1 MRKNL
6 LFDMDGT
13 LTDSMPAYNNE
24 IRRVLEEDGGE
35 IPEDIVRLTA
45 PMTVD
50 EILETLLSLGCKG
63 DKDSL
68 KARLDFRDAY
78 ANDILLKP
86 GVKEYLFQKKKE
98 GCRLFVLTGSPH
110 SCAVPCLRHNGVL
123 ELFEHVYSTDDF
135 GTGKHNPG
143 IYIALC
149 QLHGFNTNEV
159 TFFDDNL
166 SALLAAKRA
175 GMEVIGVSDPS
186 EAEDEDEIRA
196 AADGFIRGFEE
207 LLGK

>member
-1 MRKNL
+1 MRKIL

-13 LTDSMPAYNNE
+13 LTDSMPVYNRE
-24 IRRVLEEDGGE
+24 IRRVLEEDGAE

-50 EILETLLSLGCKG
+50 EIFDTLLALGCKG
-63 DKDSL
+63 DHASL
-68 KARLDFRDAY
+68 LARLDFRDAY
-78 ANDILLKP
+78 ANDVMLKP
-86 GVKEYLFQKKKE
+86 GVKEFLEKKKAE

-110 SCAVPCLRHNGVL
+110 ACSAPCLRHNGIL
-123 ELFEHVYSTDDF
+123 PLFEHVYSTDDF

-149 QLHGFNTNEV
+149 QLHGFNPNEV
-159 TFFDDNL
+159 TFFDDNY

-175 GMEVIGVSDPS
+175 GMEVIGVADEC
-186 EAEDEDEIRA
+186 EAEDEDAIRA
-196 AADGFIRGFEE
+196 AADGFIAGFDE
-207 LLGK
+207 LLQE

>member
-1 MRKNL
+1 MRKIL

-13 LTDSMPAYNNE
+13 LTDSMSVYNDE
-24 IRRVLEEDGGE
+24 IRRVLEEDDAR

-45 PMTVD
+45 PMTVE
-50 EILETLLSLGCKG
+50 EILDTLLSLGCKG
-63 DKDSL
+63 DQASL
-68 KARLDFRDAY
+68 KARLDFREAY
-78 ANDILLKP
+78 ANEIPLKP
-86 GVKEYLFQKKKE
+86 GVKAFLRKKKE
-98 GCRLFVLTGSPH
+98 EGCRMFVLTGSPH
-110 SCAVPCLRHNGVL
+110 ACAVPCLRRNGVL
-123 ELFEHVYSTDDF
+123 PLFEHVYSTDDF

-149 QLHGFNTNEV
+149 QLHGFTANQV

-166 SALLAAKRA
+166 SALTAAKRA

-186 EAEDEDEIRA
+186 EAEDEEAIRA
-196 AADGFIRGFEE
+196 AADGFITGFEE